1 MSSTELDTQNGTR
14 MDALNEDEIDLGE
27 YIATLIDARWL
38 IAAIAGIVLA
48 IGVVYALVATPIY
61 RGDAL
66 LQVEDKKGGMGLGE
80 LSAMF
85 AEETPTETEIEI
97 IRSRSVV
104 GAAIDQLALDIT
116 VKPRYFPFIG
126 KTLARRHQGDEPAQ
140 PWWGFGGYAWGGERV
155 QVQRLNL
162 PRIYEEEGEPLVL
175 VAREAGRYELIGPDG
190 ELLLKGQVGQAAKSE
205 GAPNQGVEIF
215 VPELHAAPGA
225 RFELI
230 KQSRAEAITDL
241 QQDLRVSQKG
251 KKTNVLQLALEG
263 PDPKLVGAILDAIAN
278 AYLRQNVE
286 RRSAEAEKTL
296 EFLNKQ
302 LPELKANLDADE
314 TRLNAYRSRLGS
326 VDINLETK
334 AVIEKSAEIAKAL
347 SELELKRAEL
357 REKFTESHPSLVTLR
372 QKKEQLESQREALN
386 RQIKSMPDEVQESVQ
401 LTRDVT
407 VSNELYLLLLNKA
420 QEMNVVKAGTV
431 GNVRILDTAF
441 VPSRPIKPKKA
452 QIAALSLLLGLML
465 GVIVALVRKSLN
477 HGLEDPDLVE
487 RKFGIPVYAS
497 IPHSQKQ
504 DTLVVH
510 GKKSEKYTKLLGLDD
525 PKDLAIESLRSLRTS
540 MQFALLDAKNNVVAI
555 SGPSP
560 GIGKSFV
567 SANLAYVVADSGKRT
582 LLIDG
587 DMRKGHLHEYFGMQR
602 TNGLS
607 GVISGEVSLGAAIHE
622 TSVPN
627 LQFIP
632 AGIVPPNPSELL
644 MTERFK
650 STIEALAQQFDLII
664 IDTPPVLAVTDAA
677 IIGRLAGTHF
687 ITMKSGLHPA
697 REIEQTLKRLNQNG
711 IKPQG
716 FIFNNVLI
724 RAPGYGLGQY
734 GKYGYH
740 YQYEYK

>member
-1 MSSTELDTQNGTR
+1 MSTVESDLSSTGRTEIFD
-14 MDALNEDEIDLGE
+14 DEIDLGE

-38 IAAIAGIVLA
+38 IAAIAGVVFAL
-48 IGVVYALVATPIY
+48 GVIYALLATPIY
-61 RGDAL
+61 RGDTL
-66 LQVEDKKGGMGLGE
+66 LQVEDKTAGKGLGE
-80 LSAMF
+80 LSALF
-85 AEETPTETEIEI
+85 TEETPTETEMEI
-97 IRSRSVV
+97 IRSRSVI
-104 GAAIDQLALDIT
+104 GAAIDQLALD
-116 VKPRYFPFIG
+116 VVVEPRYFPLIG
-126 KTLARRHQGDEPAQ
+126 AMIARRYQGEEPAQ
-140 PWWGFGGYAWGGERV
+140 PWWGFGGYAWGGERL
-155 QVQRLNL
+155 QVQRLTV
-162 PRIYEEEGEPLVL
+162 PRIYEEEGEPFVL
-175 VAREAGRYELIGPDG
+175 VAREAGSYELIGPDG
-190 ELLLKGQVGQAAKSE
+190 ERLLKGQVGAAAKSE
-205 GAPNQGVEIF
+205 STTGKDVEVF
-215 VPELHAAPGA
+215 VQELRAASGA
-225 RFELI
+225 RFELT
-230 KQSRAEAITDL
+230 KKSRAETIMTL
-241 QQDLRVSQKG
+241 QRELRVSQKG
-251 KKTNVLQLALEG
+251 KKTNVLQLAFEG
-263 PDPKLVGAILDAIAN
+263 PDPKLVGATLDAIAN

-286 RRSAEAEKTL
+286 RRSVEAEKTL

-314 TRLNAYRSRLGS
+314 TRLNEYRSRKGS
-326 VDINLETK
+326 VDITLETQS
-334 AVIEKSAEIAKAL
+334 VIEKSAEIAKAL
-347 SELELKRAEL
+347 SELDLKRAEL
-357 REKFTESHPSLVTLR
+357 RERFTESHPSLVTL
-372 QKKEQLESQREALN
+372 QKKRQQLEAEREALN
-386 RQIKSMPDEVQESVQ
+386 RQIKSMPNEVQESVR

-441 VPSRPIKPKKA
+441 VPSKPIKPKRT
-452 QIAALSLLLGLML
+452 QIAALSLLLGLIL

-504 DTLVVH
+504 DALVVH

-540 MQFALLDAKNNVVAI
+540 MQFALLDAKNNIVAI

-587 DMRKGHLHEYFGMQR
+587 DMRKGHLHEYFGMTR
-602 TNGLS
+602 SEGLS
-607 GVISGEVSLGAAIHE
+607 EVISGEVARERAIRD

-650 STIEALAQQFDLII
+650 STIEALAKEYDLVI

-687 ITMKSGLHPA
+687 ITMRSGLHPT

-716 FIFNNVLI
+716 FIFNNVPL
-724 RAPGYGLGQY
+724 RAPGYGLGRY

>member
-1 MSSTELDTQNGTR
+1 MSSTELDALKGTR
-14 MDALNEDEIDLGE
+14 TDVLNDDEIDLGE

-38 IAAIAGIVLA
+38 IAAIVGIVLA
-48 IGVVYALVATPIY
+48 IGVTYALVATPIY
-61 RGDAL
+61 RGDVL

-80 LSAMF
+80 LSEMF
-85 AEETPTETEIEI
+85 AEQTPVETEIEV
-97 IRSRSVV
+97 IRSRSVI

-116 VKPRYFPFIG
+116 VEPRYFPLIG
-126 KTLARRHQGDEPAQ
+126 SPFARRHEGEEPAQ
-140 PWWGFGGYAWGGERV
+140 PWWGFGGFAWGGERI
-155 QVQRLNL
+155 QVQRLNV
-162 PRIYEEEGEPLVL
+162 PRMYEEEGDPFVL
-175 VAREAGRYELIGPDG
+175 VAGKAGSYELIGPDG
-190 ELLLKGQVGQAAKSE
+190 ERLLKGQVGKAAKTADASDHD
-205 GAPNQGVEIF
+205 VEIF
-215 VPELHAAPGA
+215 VQELRAATGT
-225 RFELI
+225 RFDLT
-230 KQSRAEAITDL
+230 KQARAEVLTDL
-241 QQDLRVSQKG
+241 QEDLQVSQKG

-263 PDPKLVGAILDAIAN
+263 PDPKVVGATLDAISN
-278 AYLRQNVE
+278 VYLRQNVE

-314 TRLNAYRSRLGS
+314 TRLNEYRSRQGS
-326 VDINLETK
+326 VDITLETQS
-334 AVIEKSAEIAKAL
+334 VIEKSAEVAKML
-347 SELELKRAEL
+347 SELDLKRAEL
-357 REKFTESHPSLVTLR
+357 RERFTENHPSLVTLR
-372 QKKEQLESQREALN
+372 KKKEQLESERDALN
-386 RQIKSMPDEVQESVQ
+386 QQIKSMPDEVQESVR

-441 VPSRPIKPKKA
+441 VPSVPIKPKKA
-452 QIAALSLLLGLML
+452 FIAAMSLVLGLML
-465 GVIVALVRKSLN
+465 GVIVALVHKSLN

-540 MQFALLDAKNNVVAI
+540 MQFALLDAKNNIVAI

-602 TNGLS
+602 THGLS
-607 GVISGEVSLGAAIHE
+607 GVISGEVSLGEAIHD

-627 LQFIP
+627 LNFMP

-650 STIEALAQQFDLII
+650 SMIEAVAKEYDLVI
-664 IDTPPVLAVTDAA
+664 IDTPPILAVTDAA

-716 FIFNNVLI
+716 FIFNNVPL
-724 RAPGYGLGQY
+724 RAPGYGFGQY

>member
-1 MSSTELDTQNGTR
+1 MSTVESDLQNGGRTEIF
-14 MDALNEDEIDLGE
+14 DDEIDLGE
-27 YIATLIDARWL
+27 YIATLIDAKWL
-38 IAAIAGIVLA
+38 IAAIAGVVFA
-48 IGVVYALVATPIY
+48 VGVMYALLATPIY
-61 RGDAL
+61 RGDTL
-66 LQVEDKKGGMGLGE
+66 LQVEDKTGGKGLGE
-80 LSAMF
+80 LSALF
-85 AEETPTETEIEI
+85 AEETPTETEMEI
-97 IRSRSVV
+97 IRSRSVI
-104 GAAIDQLALDIT
+104 GAAIDQLALD
-116 VKPRYFPFIG
+116 VVVEPRYFPLIG
-126 KTLARRHQGDEPAQ
+126 RMIARRHQGEEPSQ
-140 PWWGFGGYAWGGERV
+140 PWWGFGGYAWGGERL
-155 QVQRLNL
+155 QVQRLTV
-162 PRIYEEEGEPLVL
+162 PRHYEEEGEPFVL
-175 VAREAGRYELIGPDG
+175 MAGEAGTYELIGPDG
-190 ELLLKGQVGQAAKSE
+190 QRVLKGQVGTAAKS
-205 GAPNQGVEIF
+205 NGVDIF
-215 VPELHAAPGA
+215 VQELRAAPGA
-225 RFELI
+225 RFELT
-230 KQSRAEAITDL
+230 KKSRAETILTL
-241 QQDLRVSQKG
+241 QRELRVSQKG

-263 PDPKLVGAILDAIAN
+263 PDPKLVGATLDAIAN

-314 TRLNAYRSRLGS
+314 TRLNEYRSRKGS
-326 VDINLETK
+326 VDITLETETL
-334 AVIEKSAEIAKAL
+334 IEKSAEVAKAL
-347 SELELKRAEL
+347 SELDLKRAEL
-357 REKFTESHPSLVTLR
+357 RERFTESHPSLVTL
-372 QKKEQLESQREALN
+372 QKKRQQLEAEREALN
-386 RQIKSMPDEVQESVQ
+386 RQIKSMPNEVQESVR

-441 VPSRPIKPKKA
+441 VPSVPVKPKKLRLA
-452 QIAALSLLLGLML
+452 FLSVLLGLVL
-465 GVIVALVRKSLN
+465 GVTVAFVRKRLN

-497 IPHSQKQ
+497 VPHSQKQ
-504 DTLVVH
+504 DGLVLP
-510 GKKSEKYTKLLGLDD
+510 GKKKETEKYTKLLGLED

-540 MQFALLDAKNNVVAI
+540 MQFALLDAKNNIVAI

-567 SANLAYVVADSGKRT
+567 SANLAYVVADGGKRT

-602 TNGLS
+602 THGLS
-607 GVISGEVSLGAAIHE
+607 GVISGAVSLDEAIRE
-622 TSVPN
+622 TGVPN

-632 AGIVPPNPSELL
+632 AGIIPPNPAELL

-650 STIEALAQQFDLII
+650 STIEELAKKCDLVI

-687 ITMKSGLHPA
+687 LTIKSGLHPA
-697 REIEQTLKRLNQNG
+697 REIEQTLKRLIQNG

-716 FIFNNVLI
+716 FIFNNVPL
-724 RAPGYGLGQY
+724 RARGYGLGRY